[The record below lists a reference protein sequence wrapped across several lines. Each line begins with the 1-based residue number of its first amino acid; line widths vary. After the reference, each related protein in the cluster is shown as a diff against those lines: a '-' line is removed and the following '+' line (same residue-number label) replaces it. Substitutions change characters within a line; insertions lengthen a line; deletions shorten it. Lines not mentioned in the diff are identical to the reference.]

1 MSDLDSLRIKID
13 ALDTDLLRLL
23 NERAAV
29 AQQIGKIKSRDGLP
43 VYAPER
49 ENRVLRSL
57 VERSDGPLKPE
68 SIRAIYCEIMSASL
82 ALEKN
87 IAIAC
92 LGPAGSPSHQA
103 ARSKFGSSVRYSF
116 AADVVE
122 VLEQVQRDHADCGVI
137 PIDDPECG
145 LANQTL
151 DQLALAEDFSIC
163 AEIYL
168 TPEGKGDIHTAA
180 RFFVIGRNTNP
191 PSGNDLTMLM
201 LRIEDKPGALV
212 SALEPF
218 KSLEIN
224 LDHFASRPASRGSE
238 DIFFF
243 VEASGHTKDLQMGDL
258 FRELS
263 KKCRAV
269 KVLGSYPDTSSNFD
283 S

>member
-1 MSDLDSLRIKID
+1 MSDLNPLRIKID
-13 ALDTDLLRLL
+13 ALDTELLRLL
-23 NERAAV
+23 NERAGV
-29 AQQIGKIKSRDGLP
+29 AQQIGEIKSREGLP
-43 VYAPER
+43 IYAPER
-49 ENRVLRSL
+49 ENQVLRSL
-57 VERSDGPLKPE
+57 VERSEGPLRPE

-116 AADVVE
+116 ADDVAE
-122 VLEQVQRDHADCGVI
+122 VLAQVQGDQADCGVI
-137 PIDDPECG
+137 PFDDPEFG

-151 DQLALAEDFSIC
+151 DQLAQAEKFSIC

-168 TPEGKGDIHTAA
+168 APEGKEDIHAAA
-180 RFFVIGRNTNP
+180 RFFVVGQNFNP

-243 VEASGHTKDLQMGDL
+243 VEASGHTKDSKMSDL

-263 KKCRAV
+263 KRCRAV